1 VAFLFYGTH
10 CKLDRDPPALFE
22 SADVLIF
29 RDMHYSLMDIAT
41 RDRFTA
47 LWQKYFPGADLPV
60 TLEFRKESGSSDKVP
75 PPGGWR
81 CIVCQIGRTRNG
93 ATLVFNAASI
103 TCGGG
108 LMYTGYSDK
117 RPPNFRYFLSQGKE
131 GVVEGERYKRT
142 PEIVDTW
149 ERLIPPFSAQGKE
162 LVFTPWDKL
171 TETDNPE
178 VVIFFARPEV
188 MSGLFTLAN
197 FDQSNP
203 NGVICPMGS
212 GCSSIVYYPWLEQQ
226 MDKPKVVLGM
236 FDPSARK
243 CVPVDVLTMAF
254 PMKRFEEV
262 IGYMEESF
270 LITQTWETVKKKIT
284 RSGAANTKE

>member
-1 VAFLFYGTH
+1 
-10 CKLDRDPPALFE
+10 
-22 SADVLIF
+22 
-29 RDMHYSLMDIAT
+29 MDIST

-47 LWQKYFPGADLPV
+47 LWQQYFPGADLPV
-60 TLEFRKESGSSDKVP
+60 TLEFRKESASSEKVP

-81 CIVCQIGRTRNG
+81 CIICQIARARNG
-93 ATLVFNAASI
+93 TPLVFDARSV

-117 RPPNFRYFLSQGKE
+117 RPPNFRSFLSHGKE
-131 GVVEGERYKRT
+131 GVVEGERYKQT
-142 PEIVDTW
+142 PEIVDAW
-149 ERLIPPFSAQGKE
+149 ERRIPPFSSQGKE
-162 LVFTPWDKL
+162 LRFTRWDQLNEK
-171 TETDNPE
+171 DNPG

-197 FDQSNP
+197 FDQSDP

-226 MDKPKVVLGM
+226 KDNPKVVLGM

-243 CVPVDVLTMAF
+243 CVQVDVMTMAF
-254 PMKRFEEV
+254 PMKRFLKV
-262 IGYMEESF
+262 IGFMEESF
-270 LITQTWETVKKKIT
+270 LITKTWDTVKKKIGM
-284 RSGAANTKE
+284 SAAVYKKE